1 MRVLLVARGPAY
13 LPNFRPVLRALAE
26 RGHEVVVAF
35 ETQQERAGG
44 QLALVDDLAA
54 AHPGVARRRAPL
66 RRDRWRLT
74 ANHLRRGLDYLRY
87 LEPMYRTSPQFRARA
102 RSRAPESA
110 RLLLGAR
117 LLRRPRA
124 RALVKRLYRHL
135 EAAVPVPRRFERF
148 VQNVIPDVLVVTPL
162 ISLGGSQT
170 DFLRAARRLRIPTV
184 AWVYSWDN
192 LTSKGG
198 IHEVPDRLVV
208 WNDAQRREALEL
220 HGVPLERVVVTGAQA
235 WDHWFDWAPS
245 TTREEFAAR
254 VGLPADRPFVLY
266 LGSSGGG
273 LGLEAPAVERWIAAM
288 HRSGLP
294 RLSSASVLVR
304 PHPYG
309 ASGQW
314 EKLDRTNG
322 EPVSVF
328 PRAGEQPTSERA
340 RADFF
345 DSIYHSAAVAGVNTS
360 AFIESAIVGRPVLSV
375 PSPEFEIAQTGTAHF
390 TYFLQEGGGLLSLPG
405 SMDEHLRELDAALA
419 SGGGFEETRRRFLE
433 AFVRPHGLDQPA
445 TPRVVATVEGAAAEP
460 PPRPPTTLVR
470 MLTRLAL
477 EALLRVLA
485 FEEPMDKRRRRMRR
499 KTEKAL
505 EYLEK
510 RADRGAS
517 RLARRGRRHGQA
529 AISAASRR
537 VRAVGASP
545 SR

>member
-1 MRVLLVARGPAY
+1 
-13 LPNFRPVLRALAE
+13 
-26 RGHEVVVAF
+26 
-35 ETQQERAGG
+35 
-44 QLALVDDLAA
+44 
-54 AHPGVARRRAPL
+54 
-66 RRDRWRLT
+66 
-74 ANHLRRGLDYLRY
+74 
-87 LEPMYRTSPQFRARA
+87 
-102 RSRAPESA
+102 
-110 RLLLGAR
+110 
-117 LLRRPRA
+117 
-124 RALVKRLYRHL
+124 
-135 EAAVPVPRRFERF
+135 
-148 VQNVIPDVLVVTPL
+148 
-162 ISLGGSQT
+162 
-170 DFLRAARRLRIPTV
+170 
-184 AWVYSWDN
+184 
-192 LTSKGG
+192 
-198 IHEVPDRLVV
+198 
-208 WNDAQRREALEL
+208 
-220 HGVPLERVVVTGAQA
+220 
-235 WDHWFDWAPS
+235 
-245 TTREEFAAR
+245 
-254 VGLPADRPFVLY
+254 
-266 LGSSGGG
+266 
-273 LGLEAPAVERWIAAM
+273 M

-419 SGGGFEETRRRFLE
+419 YGGGFEETRRRFLE